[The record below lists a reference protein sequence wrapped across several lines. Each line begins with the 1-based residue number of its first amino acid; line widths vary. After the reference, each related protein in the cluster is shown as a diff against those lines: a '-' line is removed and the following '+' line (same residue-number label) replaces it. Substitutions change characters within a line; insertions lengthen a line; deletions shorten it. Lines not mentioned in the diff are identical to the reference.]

1 MDPVTDTLKDA
12 SFSRAGVVRRRI
24 QAAAGYAIALA
35 CLIWVFHDI
44 RVEYLFQNIK
54 AMRWEWV
61 ALAILLDILN
71 YVAQGWRWKLLLVP
85 VGHTTILRSTRAIYA
100 GLFTNEVLPM
110 RFGELVRAYL
120 VSRWIPAPFAA
131 VVPSMMVER
140 WLDGTWMALAIGL
153 TAILVPLPK
162 NLLEAG
168 DVLGV
173 IVLIA
178 TALFVFVVLRTRK
191 SDTGPGD
198 EMAKGLGFWR
208 RAGSVVTDLARGLKA
223 IGLSRPF
230 YLATI
235 VSLFMLGLQAVSFW
249 LVMWAYG
256 LPLSLWLGAVVFLI
270 VHLGTALP
278 NAPANVGTFQFFTVV
293 GLGLFGVDKTVA
305 AAFSIVD
312 FAALTAP
319 LWIIGL
325 FAVARTGMSLSAIR
339 SEVTSLR
346 TRAAVSQR

>member
-1 MDPVTDTLKDA
+1 MDPVTDTVKDE
-12 SFSRAGVVRRRI
+12 SLSRAGGVRRRI
-24 QAAAGYAIALA
+24 QAASGYAIALA

-54 AMRWEWV
+54 TMRWEWV

-71 YVAQGWRWKLLLVP
+71 YVFQGWRWKLLLIP
-85 VGHTTILRSTRAIYA
+85 VGHTTVLRSTRAIYA

-178 TALFVFVVLRTRK
+178 TALFVFVVLRTQK
-191 SDTGPGD
+191 SGTGPGD

-278 NAPANVGTFQFFTVV
+278 NAPANVGTYQFFTVV
-293 GLGLFGVDKTVA
+293 GLTLFGVDKTLA
-305 AAFSIVD
+305 TGFSVVV
-312 FAALTAP
+312 FVLLTFP
-319 LWIIGL
+319 LWILG
-325 FAVARTGMSLSAIR
+325 FVALSQSGMTLLTIR
-339 SEVTSLR
+339 KEIARLR
-346 TRAAVSQR
+346 PGTD